1 MSMHPAAPFLVDFDA
16 KDLSEI
22 VEEAP
27 RDIATVNPE
36 LHWGHRVEEVYA
48 RGIEDGRKAAEGE
61 AVTRLEELKAEMEQG
76 LAAAREAW
84 CAEEAP
90 RIAGQITTAIGDM
103 EDRVA
108 QSAERVLRP
117 FLAQAVREQA
127 IGELRALLQELLLTS
142 PGITL
147 EISGPEDLLAAARAS
162 LSACVT
168 VSYAANEGRDVQVKA
183 ASSIIETRIAAW
195 LQDSAGQMA

>member
-1 MSMHPAAPFLVDFDA
+1 VSVHPAAPFLVDFDA
-16 KDLSEI
+16 KDLEI

-27 RDIATVNPE
+27 RDVATVNPE
-36 LHWGHRVEEVYA
+36 LHWGHRIEEAYA
-48 RGIEDGRKAAEGE
+48 RGIEDGRKATEGE

-117 FLAQAVREQA
+117 FLAQAVRVQA
-127 IGELRALLQELLLTS
+127 IGELRALLQELLLTN

-162 LSACVT
+162 LSASVT
-168 VSYAANEGRDVQVKA
+168 VSYVANEARDVQVKA
-183 ASSIIETRIAAW
+183 AASIIETRIAAW

>member
-1 MSMHPAAPFLVDFDA
+1 MSVLPAAPFLVDFDA

-27 RDIATVNPE
+27 RQVATE
-36 LHWGHRVEEVYA
+36 LHWGHRIEEAYA

-103 EDRVA
+103 EDRIA
-108 QSAERVLRP
+108 QSAERILRP

-162 LSACVT
+162 LSASVT
-168 VSYAANEGRDVQVKA
+168 VSYVANEARDVQVKA
-183 ASSIIETRIAAW
+183 AASIIETRIAAW